1 MVADAAASAPI
12 VVAITGASG
21 FQYGLRL
28 LQCLV
33 AARQTCYVMV
43 SRAALA
49 VADVEAKLALAPD
62 AAGLQRQLEAH
73 CGAAAGQL
81 QVFDREDWMAPPA
94 SGSGRWRAMV
104 VCPCSTGTLSAIA
117 NGASN
122 NLIERAADV
131 AIKERKQLIL
141 TPRETPLSAI
151 HLENMLK
158 LSRLGVVILP
168 ASPGFYQRPQSV
180 ADMIDFIVARIL
192 NQLGI
197 EHSLLPA
204 WGETAAGPARK
215 PRSRTLRSKSK

>member
-1 MVADAAASAPI
+1 MANNAAAPI

-33 AARQTCYVMV
+33 AAQQICYVVV
-43 SRAALA
+43 SRAALK
-49 VADVEAKLALAPD
+49 VAEVESGLSFAAETAELQKQLLVHCNAKP
-62 AAGLQRQLEAH
+62 
-73 CGAAAGQL
+73 GQL
-81 QVFDREDWMAPPA
+81 QLFDREDWMAPPA

-104 VCPCSTGTLSAIA
+104 VCPCSSGTLSAIA
-117 NGASN
+117 TGASN

-141 TPRETPLSAI
+141 VPRETPLSSI

-180 ADMIDFIVARIL
+180 ADMIDFVVARIL

-197 EHSLLPA
+197 EQTLLPA
-204 WGETAAGPARK
+204 WGEPSPLPAGEG
-215 PRSRTLRSKSK
+215 